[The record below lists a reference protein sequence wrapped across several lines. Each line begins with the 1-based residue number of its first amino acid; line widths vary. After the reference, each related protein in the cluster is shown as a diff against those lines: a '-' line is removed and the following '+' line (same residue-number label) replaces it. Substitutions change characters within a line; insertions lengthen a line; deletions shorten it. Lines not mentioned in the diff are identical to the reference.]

1 MGETSGVHQPPFL
14 HPDLPIQCVLYTIS
28 RISFLKFY
36 SNPITLLFKIWFQW
50 FPLYLVKISLY
61 VYKDC
66 LYKDLNNNH
75 YLGSQIF
82 KLILNMNPGSRQHP
96 PQLTAQKTQVFSHPD
111 ILTHLSTH
119 HTSHTHAY
127 AHAHTHTTM
136 LFPALNFCPG
146 RLDSVCCQIHS
157 APAHAHQ
164 CLFPSRSISPI
175 PVTYINPSSLYSNHS
190 PAKSIPKACAS
201 RWISPLPSHTILLES
216 RFFQRVGP

>member
-14 HPDLPIQCVLYTIS
+14 HPDLPIQCALYTIS

-75 YLGSQIF
+75 YLGGQIF

-96 PQLTAQKTQVFSHPD
+96 PQLTAQKTQLFLTLTFSHTYPP
-111 ILTHLSTH
+111 TTH
-119 HTSHTHAY
+119 HTYTRTC
-127 AHAHTHTTM
+127 THTQ
-136 LFPALNFCPG
+136 P
-146 RLDSVCCQIHS
+146 CCFL
-157 APAHAHQ
+157 P
-164 CLFPSRSISPI
+164 
-175 PVTYINPSSLYSNHS
+175 
-190 PAKSIPKACAS
+190 
-201 RWISPLPSHTILLES
+201 WISVQVGWILSAAKFTLLLLMPINAFSPVAPLAPSLL
-216 RFFQRVGP
+216 PT

>member
-14 HPDLPIQCVLYTIS
+14 HPDLPIQCALYTIS
-28 RISFLKFY
+28 RISFLQFY

-50 FPLYLVKISLY
+50 FPFYLVKNSLY

-127 AHAHTHTTM
+127 AHAHTYNHVV
-136 LFPALNFCPG
+136 
-146 RLDSVCCQIHS
+146 S
-157 APAHAHQ
+157 
-164 CLFPSRSISPI
+164 CLEFLSR
-175 PVTYINPSSLYSNHS
+175 
-190 PAKSIPKACAS
+190 
-201 RWISPLPSHTILLES
+201 
-216 RFFQRVGP
+216 